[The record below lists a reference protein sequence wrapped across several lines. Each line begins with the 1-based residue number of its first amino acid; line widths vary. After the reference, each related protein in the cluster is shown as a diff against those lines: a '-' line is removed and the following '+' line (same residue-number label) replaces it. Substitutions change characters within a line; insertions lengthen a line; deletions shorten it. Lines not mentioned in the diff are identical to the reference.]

1 MKTLK
6 AATYLAIALHF
17 ARKVLQKSSP
27 VKPVDMPKPGVK
39 EFSYFV
45 KGNKLVIPYTMDG
58 RGFALLIII
67 PKEGYDD
74 SALKTLYKNLE
85 LLLPDI
91 YPFTKILG
99 DGDSPLAW
107 FICSGH
113 EVGDLP
119 VWTQENLESLDRILD
134 YYNCRINKSTTHRLN
149 TGEFEET
156 P

>member
-17 ARKVLQKSSP
+17 ARKVLQKASP
-27 VKPVDMPKPGVK
+27 VKPVDMPKPGIK
-39 EFSYFV
+39 DFSYLF
-45 KGNKLVIPYTMDG
+45 KGTKLVIPYTMDG
-58 RGFALLIII
+58 HGFALLYII

-74 SALKTLYKNLE
+74 SALNKLHENIKI
-85 LLLPDI
+85 LLPDT

-113 EVGDLP
+113 DASDLP
-119 VWTQENLESLDRILD
+119 VWTRENLDSLDRILN
-134 YYNCRINKSTTHRLN
+134 YYNCSVNK
-149 TGEFEET
+149 
-156 P
+156 

>member
-1 MKTLK
+1 MNTLK

-17 ARKVLQKSSP
+17 VRKVLQKASP
-27 VKPVDMPKPGVK
+27 VKPVDMPTPKIK
-39 EFSYFV
+39 DFSYLF

-58 RGFALLIII
+58 HGFAILHII
-67 PKEGYDD
+67 PKEGFDD

-113 EVGDLP
+113 DVSDLP
-119 VWTQENLESLDRILD
+119 VWTQENLDSLDRILD
-134 YYNCRINKSTTHRLN
+134 YYNCRINK
-149 TGEFEET
+149 
-156 P
+156 

>member
-27 VKPVDMPKPGVK
+27 VKPVDMPKLGIK
-39 EFSYFV
+39 DFSYLF
-45 KGNKLVIPYTMDG
+45 KGKKLVIPYTMNG
-58 RGFALLIII
+58 HGFALLYII

-74 SALKTLYKNLE
+74 STLNTLQVNLKI
-85 LLLPDI
+85 LLPDA
-91 YPFTKILG
+91 YPFTNILG

-113 EVGDLP
+113 DASDLP
-119 VWTQENLESLDRILD
+119 VWTQENLDSLDRILD
-134 YYNCRINKSTTHRLN
+134 YYNCKINK
-149 TGEFEET
+149 
-156 P
+156 